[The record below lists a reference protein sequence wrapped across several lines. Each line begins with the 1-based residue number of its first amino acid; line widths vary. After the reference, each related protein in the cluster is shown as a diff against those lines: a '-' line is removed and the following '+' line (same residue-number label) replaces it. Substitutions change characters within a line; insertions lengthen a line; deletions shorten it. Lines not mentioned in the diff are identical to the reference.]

1 MKLYMS
7 QSDYLNFKRVSNEL
21 KINKFTPVFNT
32 KDYIDFKEYSIHNNI
47 TNTKLTYNQLCP
59 SGYTKIFNMEK
70 KVTNCPAFIV
80 CRRTNIRPN
89 RVPLASVYFTPDCKA
104 NPIYVKQPKN
114 AKTGCNCMLDSINTL
129 KNICNCKISQ

>member
-32 KDYIDFKEYSIHNNI
+32 KDYIDFKEYSIQNNI

-70 KVTNCPAFIV
+70 KTTSCPNFTICKSTNT
-80 CRRTNIRPN
+80 RTN
-89 RVPLASVYFTPDCKA
+89 RVPMSQVYFTPR
-104 NPIYVKQPKN
+104 PVPTYVKQPKT
-114 AKTGCNCMLDSINTL
+114 AKTACNCILNSVNTER
-129 KNICNCKISQ
+129 NICKCKTSV